1 MSLPIVKSN
10 MMKSYLSCGALERE
24 LSQLINLLNVV
35 EVETSNTISD
45 YIPTISRTITSTIL
59 DFRTMLSINS
69 VELHILFDV
78 FNNKTSDIISE
89 LETLKDDLQE
99 LNLLS
104 ETIYM
109 AHLIDVSI
117 EGFLEI
123 IYSED
128 DLKKFTPSI
137 SLTKSKLEVF
147 KIMIDENNNK
157 LKVGGRR

>member
-1 MSLPIVKSN
+1 
-10 MMKSYLSCGALERE
+10 MMKSYISCGALGSE

-35 EVETSNTISD
+35 EIETSNTISD
-45 YIPTISRTITSTIL
+45 YIPIISKTITNTIS
-59 DFRTMLSINS
+59 DFRTMVNLNR

-99 LNLLS
+99 LYLLS
-104 ETIYM
+104 ETIYWL
-109 AHLIDVSI
+109 HLIDVSM

-128 DLKKFTPSI
+128 DLKKFIPSI
-137 SLTKSKLEVF
+137 SLAKSNLEVF
-147 KIMIDENNNK
+147 NLMIDENNNK
-157 LKVGGRR
+157 LKAGVRK